1 MNPGLTLGFALG
13 MAVSYNF
20 VFVLDSAGRSPREE
34 LERKKG
40 WREGARNR
48 K

>member
-1 MNPGLTLGFALG
+1 MNPGLTLAFALG

-20 VFVLDSAGRSPREE
+20 VLVLVAAGRSPRQE
-34 LERKKG
+34 LERRKG
-40 WREGARNR
+40 WREGARNQ

>member
-1 MNPGLTLGFALG
+1 MNLGLTLAFALG

-20 VFVLDSAGRSPREE
+20 VFVLVSAGRSPREK

-40 WREGARNR
+40 
-48 K
+48 

>member
-1 MNPGLTLGFALG
+1 MNPGLTLAFALG
-13 MAVSYNF
+13 MAISYNF
-20 VFVLDSAGRSPREE
+20 VFVLVSAGRCPREE

-40 WREGARNR
+40 WREGARNQ